1 MHPQPRASP
10 ARRHAPLTRC
20 REGAPTPSAPADTE
34 RRQGPMRG
42 AEQGSKAE
50 RQEHRATDG
59 EKGRGRGQG
68 GRRRRGEDHGEE
80 TGGGGRR
87 ATEGRETG
95 SLGDRPPAKTERQ
108 QGAGEERSP
117 EAGAGRGAQ
126 GLGAQGPAD
135 GSQEATVILSGVAD
149 KQGEP
154 LECPTTLR
162 DPDPLDLVGR
172 PRGPTGG
179 GRGSCTSRPW
189 PQEPRH
195 SAPQSRPG
203 RRAPAP
209 S

>member
-1 MHPQPRASP
+1 
-10 ARRHAPLTRC
+10 
-20 REGAPTPSAPADTE
+20 
-34 RRQGPMRG
+34 MRG

-59 EKGRGRGQG
+59 EKGRGRG
-68 GRRRRGEDHGEE
+68 RGEDHGEE

-95 SLGDRPPAKTERQ
+95 SLGDGPPAKTERQ

-179 GRGSCTSRPW
+179 GAGLLHLPALAPGAQTLSTTVA
-189 PQEPRH
+189 PREA
-195 SAPQSRPG
+195 SPSSQLTQTQGAPTLP
-203 RRAPAP
+203 
-209 S
+209 

>member
-1 MHPQPRASP
+1 M
-10 ARRHAPLTRC
+10 
-20 REGAPTPSAPADTE
+20 E
-34 RRQGPMRG
+34 RRAG
-42 AEQGSKAE
+42 AEAE
-50 RQEHRATDG
+50 AKTT
-59 EKGRGRGQG
+59 
-68 GRRRRGEDHGEE
+68 GRRR
-80 TGGGGRR
+80 GGGRR

-95 SLGDRPPAKTERQ
+95 SLGDGPPAKTERQ

-179 GRGSCTSRPW
+179 GAGLLHLPALAPGAQTLSTTVA
-189 PQEPRH
+189 PREA
-195 SAPQSRPG
+195 SPSSQLTQTQGAPTLP
-203 RRAPAP
+203 
-209 S
+209 